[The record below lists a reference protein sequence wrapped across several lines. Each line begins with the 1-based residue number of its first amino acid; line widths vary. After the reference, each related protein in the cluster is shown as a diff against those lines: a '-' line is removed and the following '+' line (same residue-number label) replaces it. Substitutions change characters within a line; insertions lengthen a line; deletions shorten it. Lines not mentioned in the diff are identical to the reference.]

1 MPFLGGEKGMKI
13 NDKEVNLK
21 ITPMAIR
28 KVEEMDE
35 SFDVLK
41 IIREAEEGKE
51 PRLSDYYKVIY
62 TGYIGATNESIA
74 YDEFLK
80 LVEDVDILTIN
91 SAGVDLL
98 TKRKN

>member
-1 MPFLGGEKGMKI
+1 MKI

-35 SFDVLK
+35 SFDILK

-51 PRLSDYYKVIY
+51 PRLSDYNKVIY
-62 TGYIGATNESIA
+62 AGYIGATNDNIT

-80 LVEDVDILTIN
+80 LIEDMDILEIN
-91 SAGVDLL
+91 HIGVDLL
-98 TKRKN
+98 SKRKN